1 MLKCE
6 TFLATFAN
14 FGNGLGFELIY
25 NNIYKCQSEIN
36 RCYEPKYPMNSKMQS
51 SIFWQNNNFGHYWA
65 TTFYI
70 YHLLFQEQARMPNR
84 MSNYSFFPL
93 AFDVSCPP
101 KKTNESKFLFF
112 MWLIFP
118 FHFYYY
124 ILQVWGKEVLAI
136 WWNRWGKKGSKA
148 PKFVTIWLLLFSL
161 NHIEELSTRT
171 AFRPCFIHICV
182 LQISYQYRTEN
193 RIQM

>member
-1 MLKCE
+1 MNQSTLWTVKCRAV
-6 TFLATFAN
+6 F
-14 FGNGLGFELIY
+14 FGKIIILGIIEQPLSIY
-25 NNIYKCQSEIN
+25 TIFSSKSKQECRIACQ
-36 RCYEPKYPMNSKMQS
+36 
-51 SIFWQNNNFGHYWA
+51 
-65 TTFYI
+65 TT
-70 YHLLFQEQARMPNR
+70 LF
-84 MSNYSFFPL
+84 SL

>member
-1 MLKCE
+1 
-6 TFLATFAN
+6 
-14 FGNGLGFELIY
+14 
-25 NNIYKCQSEIN
+25 
-36 RCYEPKYPMNSKMQS
+36 MNSLMPS
-51 SIFWQNNNFGHYWA
+51 SIFRQNNNFGHYWA

-70 YHLLFQEQARMPNR
+70 PSSLPRASKNAESHVKLLFF
-84 MSNYSFFPL
+84 SL

-148 PKFVTIWLLLFSL
+148 PNFVTIWLLLFSL
-161 NHIEELSTRT
+161 NHIEELST